1 MALKFAEDERIEQL
15 NAAKRRMKEQEHKR
29 EIEKLWGDK
38 LALYRE
44 QRDQEWQERQKA
56 AEEQAVY
63 DEAVAAYKEQLL
75 QENAALL
82 AEFNPKA
89 ASQY

>member
-1 MALKFAEDERIEQL
+1 MHRPLIK
-15 NAAKRRMKEQEHKR
+15 
-29 EIEKLWGDK
+29 IEKLWGDK